1 MEKYCQQIV
10 LKTKEEETNEEFFK
24 RVGNQLQILLEEGYY
39 AVVRYD
45 EPGLGIVV
53 IEFEHDEYLDYWGCN
68 RPMWVTEEEAEKIL
82 RERYPVKEDEEE

>member
-10 LKTKEEETNEEFFK
+10 LKKKEEETKEELFE
-24 RVGNQLQILLEEGYY
+24 RVGKILNMLLEEGYL

-45 EPGLGIVV
+45 EPGCGIVV

-68 RPMWVTEEEAEKIL
+68 RPMWVTDEEAQKIL
-82 RERYPVKEDEEE
+82 GERYPGEEEDE